1 MSSAVPSHEQSSPPS
16 DFDTTGATQDS
27 LQSTKRPIRKNDRH
41 LFQNP
46 FPLQISKEEP
56 LKGFF
61 LPITIASFLQ
71 YLFQSFSSLIP
82 FRKPPLPPYEG
93 VLVGE
98 SGCVWILQDGKAQ
111 VDRALRWE
119 QEFKRKSTIALEAGL
134 THALGLG
141 LWRGGFFGKATLSR
155 GEPTWWKRMA
165 RDGQSTEGESLA
177 ARRRAM
183 RTAQRRNVP
192 QPPSEPKSTTS
203 MSSFSDGY
211 DSLVSTPYAEGLGWG
226 VLTVDPERYQL
237 TPEEAFFLAYGLG
250 ILAVKESEE
259 GDILEPCELWSKL
272 RSHPNAL
279 TFASQ
284 LVGPE
289 IMTTSKLS
297 SEFAVRYA
305 AYHYYR
311 SQGWVVKSGIK
322 FGTDYVL
329 YRRGPIFRH
338 SDYAV
343 VVVPSVSDTAHRD
356 TLPDI
361 PARTWVWALS
371 VNRVC
376 AQVNKRVLLCHVVVP
391 SDITRK
397 ELADPTCIKRFA
409 IWDVCIGRWVP
420 EKTRD

>member
-1 MSSAVPSHEQSSPPS
+1 MSSTERSHEQSSS
-16 DFDTTGATQDS
+16 TRDFNTTGTTQDS
-27 LQSTKRPIRKNDRH
+27 LQSTKRPTRKNDRH
-41 LFQNP
+41 LFQNS
-46 FPLQISKEEP
+46 FPLHVSKEEP
-56 LKGFF
+56 VKGFF
-61 LPITIASFLQ
+61 LSTTIVSFLR
-71 YLFQSFSSLIP
+71 YLFHSFRSIIP
-82 FRKPPLPPYEG
+82 FRKPPSPPYEG

-98 SGCVWILQDGKAQ
+98 SGCVWILQGGKHQ
-111 VDRALRWE
+111 VDRALNWE
-119 QEFKRKSTIALEAGL
+119 QEVKRKSTIALEAGL

-141 LWRGGFFGKATLSR
+141 LWRGGFFGKAALSR

-165 RDGQSTEGESLA
+165 SDGQSTEGESLA

-183 RTAQRRNVP
+183 RTAQRRNVA
-192 QPPSEPKSTTS
+192 QLPSEVESMTS
-203 MSSFSDGY
+203 MSSFSNENDP
-211 DSLVSTPYAEGLGWG
+211 LVSTPYAEGLGWG
-226 VLTVDPERYQL
+226 VLTTDPERYQL

-250 ILAVKESEE
+250 ILAVRESEE

-284 LVGPE
+284 LMGPE

-297 SEFAVRYA
+297 SEFGVRYA

-322 FGTDYVL
+322 FGTDFDED
-329 YRRGPIFRH
+329 RFFDIPI
-338 SDYAV
+338 
-343 VVVPSVSDTAHRD
+343 VVPSVSHTTHED

-361 PARTWVWALS
+361 PERTWVWALS

-391 SDITRK
+391 SDITRT

-409 IWDVCIGRWVP
+409 VWDVCIGRWVP